1 VRRKSALALLVLFA
15 SGCAMQMVE
24 QDAKDSCAAQ
34 GKKAFI
40 ADSKQ
45 SGIPLF
51 IESAHAQYLCV
62 GPDDVTHLSTFGADV
77 IWASNLNGVGIIS
90 VTPSSVAETSGLRP
104 GDVLGEFAGAAIA
117 LTDELQTAIEKMSP
131 GDQAVIKVRRKGQ
144 DTTVTA
150 RF

>member
-1 VRRKSALALLVLFA
+1 MRRKFALALLVLFA

-24 QDAKDSCAAQ
+24 QDAKHECAAQ

-40 ADSKQ
+40 TNAKQ
-45 SGIPLF
+45 SGIPLL
-51 IESAHAQYLCV
+51 IDSAHAQYLCV
-62 GPDDVTHLSTFGADV
+62 GPDDVTHVSTFGADV
-77 IWASNLNGVGIIS
+77 IWASSLNGVGIVS
-90 VTPSSVAETSGLRP
+90 VTPSSVAEKSGLRP
-104 GDVLGEFAGAAIA
+104 GDVLHEFAGAPIA
-117 LTDELQTAIEKMSP
+117 RAGELQSAIEKMSS